1 MVITTVTTA
10 TATATTTTTTTKRG
24 IGSQLQLISEPVAS
38 DTGGGLAKL
47 PLKESGRALWT
58 IPSVPQSVRVK

>member
-1 MVITTVTTA
+1 MAMVITTVT

-47 PLKESGRALWT
+47 PLKES
-58 IPSVPQSVRVK
+58 

>member
-1 MVITTVTTA
+1 MAMVITTVTTA
-10 TATATTTTTTTKRG
+10 TATTTTTKRG

-47 PLKESGRALWT
+47 PLKVS
-58 IPSVPQSVRVK
+58 